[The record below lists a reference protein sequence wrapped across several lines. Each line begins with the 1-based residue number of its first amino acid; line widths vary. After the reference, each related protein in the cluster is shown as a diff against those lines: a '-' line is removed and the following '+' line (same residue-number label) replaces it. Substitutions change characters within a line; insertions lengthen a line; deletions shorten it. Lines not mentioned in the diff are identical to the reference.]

1 MVMLMINYNQET
13 SMLAFMNISNV
24 VMDLLVFM
32 FYSDE
37 SEIDVETGIVK

>member
-1 MVMLMINYNQET
+1 MLVINYNQET

-37 SEIDVETGIVK
+37 SVIDVETGMVK